1 MTRSFGLDA
10 FSALEALKASVE
22 RFKDDDLNEDLAREC
37 ACKAWHLC
45 DHVSKAFAP
54 NSPFATLR
62 ELQENARGVC
72 PELAYLQDVC
82 IESKHGEIRRY
93 VAHIKVKE
101 ARHHR
106 GAFSNAFSRAFDISR
121 LEIELLDGQTVFF
134 IDVVDRAVGFWLDFF
149 EDYGIT

>member
-10 FSALEALKASVE
+10 CSALEALKTSVA
-22 RFKDDDLNEDLAREC
+22 RFKDDNLNVDLAREC

-45 DHVSKAFAP
+45 DHVFKAFGP
-54 NSPFATLR
+54 DSPFATLR
-62 ELQENARGVC
+62 ELQAHARVVC
-72 PELAYLQDVC
+72 PELAYLHDIC
-82 IESKHGEIRRY
+82 IESKHGEITTY

-101 ARHHR
+101 ARHHG

-149 EDYGIT
+149 EDHGIT

>member
-10 FSALEALKASVE
+10 CSALEALKTSVE

-45 DHVSKAFAP
+45 DHVSKALGP
-54 NSPFATLR
+54 NSPFATLQ
-62 ELQENARGVC
+62 ELQEHARGVC
-72 PELAYLQDVC
+72 PELAYLRHIC
-82 IESKHGEIRRY
+82 IETKHGEITRH

-106 GAFSNAFSRAFDISR
+106 GAFSNAFSRDFDISC

-134 IDVVDRAVGFWLDFF
+134 VDVVDRAVGFWLDFL
-149 EDYGIT
+149 EDHGIT

>member
-10 FSALEALKASVE
+10 CSALEALKISVE

-45 DHVSKAFAP
+45 DHVSKAFGP
-54 NSPFATLR
+54 NSPFASLR
-62 ELQENARGVC
+62 ELQENARDVC
-72 PELAYLQDVC
+72 PELAYLQDIC
-82 IESKHGEIRRY
+82 IESKHGEIKTY

-106 GAFSNAFSRAFDISR
+106 GAFSNAFSRAFDISH

-134 IDVVDRAVGFWLDFF
+134 IDVVDRAVGFWVDFF
-149 EDYGIT
+149 EDHGIT

>member
-10 FSALEALKASVE
+10 CSALEALKTSVE

-45 DHVSKAFAP
+45 DHVSKALGP
-54 NSPFATLR
+54 DSLFATLQ
-62 ELQENARGVC
+62 ELQEHARGVC
-72 PELAYLQDVC
+72 PELAYLRDIC
-82 IESKHGEIRRY
+82 IETKHGEITRH

-106 GAFSNAFSRAFDISR
+106 GAFSNAFSRGFDISC

-134 IDVVDRAVGFWLDFF
+134 VDVVDRAVGFWLDFF
-149 EDYGIT
+149 EDHGIT